1 MVFVR
6 GYNIMEK
13 IQMCGFFLQEIILS
27 SIYIN
32 ETIRILRTS
41 VQANTKRLMYQL
53 MAINILIIIM
63 DLALLGLE
71 CASLYILETTTKPV
85 FYSIKLKLEFAI
97 LGKLVH
103 FVGPR
108 SGQNRASITF
118 TDQEKSGGSQNGRS
132 YYGADSNFGNMND
145 ISEFVD
151 LSKVESDAYKTP
163 QTSGKSNN
171 STLRDNTEMDIDME
185 IARMEHLEKLPTN
198 IRPQNGTIMTSRQ
211 RKQDLAGRNYEG
223 G

>member
-108 SGQNRASITF
+108 GSQNRASITF
-118 TDQEKSGGSQNGRS
+118 SDQEKNGSQNDRS
-132 YYGADSNFGNMND
+132 YYGGDSNLGNMND

-151 LSKVESDAYKTP
+151 LSKVESDAYKTSQP
-163 QTSGKSNN
+163 SGQSHN
-171 STLRDNTEMDIDME
+171 SALRDYNEMDIDME

-211 RKQDLAGRNYEG
+211 RKKEQLERNYEG